1 MAAKASVLPSPYRGP
16 ELVSFERETVPSA
29 GEAETRS
36 ASISEGL
43 RLAQG
48 FLNAIDFE
56 VTAIDFEVEA
66 ARSLYGAWHAQH
78 QGEIYLIRTLDR
90 ISEHLRALQ
99 AIQAELGEPG
109 KNARRTGAAANSPGR

>member
-16 ELVSFERETVPSA
+16 ELVSFERESAPLA
-29 GEAETRS
+29 GEAEIRS
-36 ASISEGL
+36 ASVSEGP

-66 ARSLYGAWHAQH
+66 ARSLYGVWHAQH

-99 AIQAELGEPG
+99 AIQAEVGEPRN
-109 KNARRTGAAANSPGR
+109 NACRKGAPLNTPGR